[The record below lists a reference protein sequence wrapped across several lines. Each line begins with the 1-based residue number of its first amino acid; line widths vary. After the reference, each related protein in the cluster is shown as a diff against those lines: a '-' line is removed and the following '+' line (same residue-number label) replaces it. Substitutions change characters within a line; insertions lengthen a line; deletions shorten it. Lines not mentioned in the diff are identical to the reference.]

1 MRQNITLTGKVA
13 ELIQDAYIVEVH
25 QEYVTKEE
33 VQVSLAYVYVKR
45 GDEDAP
51 AEGDLIHVSGRFQGT
66 KFGYPPKVKDGTFA
80 FVIKPYMVR
89 VLGKAH
95 DSRNDLFQAS
105 LLGNLG
111 GDPVV
116 RFTQNNVKVT
126 SASLAVNI
134 DLGQDGKETIWFK
147 VTQWRGDTLERHVKG
162 KLLLVEG
169 NVDYDKSTGGPQT
182 WTNKEDEVQSNFSI
196 TSFFVMG
203 FNGGTKPKAEEA
215 EDDIPF

>member
-25 QEYVTKEE
+25 QEYVTKDE

-51 AEGDLIHVSGRFQGT
+51 AEGDLVHVSGRFVGN
-66 KFGYPPKVKDGTFA
+66 KMGYPPKSKTGDYI

-111 GDPVV
+111 GEPVI
-116 RFTQNNVKVT
+116 RFTQSNVKVT
-126 SASLAVNI
+126 SASLAVNV
-134 DLGQDGKETIWFK
+134 DLGQDGKETVWFK
-147 VTQWRGDTLERHVKG
+147 ITQWRGDSLERHAKG
-162 KLLLVEG
+162 KFLLIEG

-203 FNGGTKPKAEEA
+203 FNGSSKSKVEE
-215 EDDIPF
+215 